1 MRSLKNEIIGTWKL
15 VSWTYKNEQGI
26 DVDYFGKN
34 STGILMYDPSGYM
47 NVQIMKGEREMFAS
61 DSINGGT
68 PGEALGAFNT
78 YLAYFGKYVEEKP
91 GEMVHTVE
99 GSLFPNWLGKK
110 EVRYGRIEGDL
121 LVLSTP
127 PIQAGGTPIVFYI
140 TWKRMTFKD

>member
-1 MRSLKNEIIGTWKL
+1 MTSLKEKIIGTWKL
-15 VSWTYKNEQGI
+15 ISWTYKNDQGV

-34 STGILMYDPSGYM
+34 SMGILIYDASGYM
-47 NVQIMKGEREMFAS
+47 NVQIMKGDRQKFSSE
-61 DSINGGT
+61 SINGAT
-68 PGEALGAFNT
+68 AEEALDAFNS

-127 PIQAGGTPIVFYI
+127 PIQAGGVPTVFYI
-140 TWKRMTFKD
+140 TWKRMTF